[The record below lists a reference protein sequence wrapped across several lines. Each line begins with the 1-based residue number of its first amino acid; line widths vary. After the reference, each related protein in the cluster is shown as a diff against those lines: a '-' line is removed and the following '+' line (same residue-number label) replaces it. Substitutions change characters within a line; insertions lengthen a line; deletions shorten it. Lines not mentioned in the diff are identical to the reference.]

1 MEFQHFTVKVFME
14 SPLGEVNLETYIQIF
29 HRWIQ
34 DSLLDEILIDVADY
48 RHLTEGPGVV
58 LVAHEADYSMDG
70 NGGRLGLLYRCKVG
84 QQGSNQDRL
93 KKATVSALAACDLL
107 EKESSFAGEL
117 KFNRREL
124 EISVNDRALAPNT
137 EKTFS
142 VLKPELE
149 EFLGKLCGEGQF
161 SVSYQQGDPR
171 GLFRVRVDSKK
182 NFLAESV

>member
-1 MEFQHFTVKVFME
+1 MEFQHFTVKVFVE
-14 SPLGEVNLETYIQIF
+14 SPVGGVNLETFIQIF
-29 HRWIQ
+29 HGWIQ
-34 DSLLDEILIDVADY
+34 DSRLDELLIDVADY
-48 RHLTEGPGVV
+48 RHLSEGPGVV

-84 QQGSNQDRL
+84 QQGSNLDRL
-93 KKATVSALAACDLL
+93 EKATVSALAACDLL

-117 KFNRREL
+117 KFNRQEL

-137 EKTFS
+137 EETFS
-142 VLKPELE
+142 IFKPELE
-149 EFLGKLCGEGQF
+149 EFLGKLCVDGQF

-182 NFLAESV
+182 SFLAVSV